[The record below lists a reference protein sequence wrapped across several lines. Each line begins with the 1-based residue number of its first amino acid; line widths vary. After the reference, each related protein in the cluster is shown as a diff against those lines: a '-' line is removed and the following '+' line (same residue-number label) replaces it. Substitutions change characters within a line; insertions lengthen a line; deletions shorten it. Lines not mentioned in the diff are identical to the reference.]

1 MFNIIK
7 TNNIKLLSS
16 FIEGGSSSLKKKDKD
31 ILLNYKKNDKE
42 YSFGDINI
50 NLDDEQYTV
59 VTSNPYQNIRV
70 LAGAGS
76 GKTTTILCRVKYLV
90 DNFTTPGRIL
100 ILTFNKDASENLKNR
115 IIKLFGFKINID
127 IYTIDAYCCMLY
139 YKYQESKSYV
149 SLSEYVIIGRKLM
162 MNYGAEISSKYQF
175 VFFDE
180 FQDVNSKQFDI
191 LNQFVVH
198 GCYLTVIG
206 DDSQN
211 IYQFRGTDNYFMINF
226 DNIFKNTSTYTLTTN
241 YRSSGNIIHLANNA
255 ISYNINQVKKI
266 MKTKFKNGKKPKFIL
281 SRTEDDQINFIM
293 KKIKKYIDNGLDPS
307 EICILSR
314 NNYHLKILET
324 ELTKRNILHI
334 ACITDKIGEN
344 LKKIIEPN
352 KLVVTTIHKSK
363 GLEWSKVFILGFC
376 NQHFPSQMN
385 NNLKNIEE
393 ERRLFYV
400 GVTRAKNSLYLMA
413 THSEIPISCFI
424 KENLDFVKI
433 KYNPKNSKIDKD
445 IYNSKNENMIK
456 EDYSV
461 KDLLL
466 LLNTETID
474 ELRTNNFLLDIKP
487 EISDIFINLD
497 LEDKIVYTPEIKKGS
512 YEPDFGEFVDR
523 YITRDIMIYTKQEF
537 KDNDV
542 IMILN
547 AIILTPEEMEIY
559 NKYKLDSIIPK
570 KDELNENILYNMLKK
585 INSKKSTFAFS
596 ERSIIRENTYPNH
609 FINKLTDSY
618 KKCQSN
624 KLSNEFLEDIYL
636 VSLCRNLNNDRRRLV
651 YRNIFNLFET
661 MLNNGIRNKMNQ
673 YIDLKLS
680 NLITCKKT
688 IYHKFRDTAVLL
700 GEIDLIDWTEETLI
714 DIKCS
719 ESDFRLEWYLQ
730 CLFYYIFL
738 NEQDKSKIKFFGIA
752 NIMDGKYYKFDVPKI
767 NYNSLIS
774 YIEIIIKRDQ
784 NNHRASNNPLNLNS
798 LEYKFD
804 ASKIII
810 KEILY
815 KQDNKNYIIILDTE
829 TSTFYNDI
837 LQLAYIICDL
847 NGSIIKQ
854 INSYV
859 KNRLPSTESI
869 KIHGITLDKI
879 KKEGKD
885 FYLIIEELIKDI
897 GTCETIVGHNLH
909 YDLSTIQNDIRSYG
923 INIMKEDKTPML
935 NIFENIKIVDT
946 ITLAGK
952 KIKLDELYLQLFN
965 KKIIGAHNAL
975 NDVLATKECY
985 FCLLNKK
992 VK

>member
-1 MFNIIK
+1 MQKRFPRIFP
-7 TNNIKLLSS
+7 LLGE
-16 FIEGGSSSLKKKDKD
+16 EGLLDIDAALVLLLLKD
-31 ILLNYKKNDKE
+31 
-42 YSFGDINI
+42 
-50 NLDDEQYTV
+50 
-59 VTSNPYQNIRV
+59 
-70 LAGAGS
+70 
-76 GKTTTILCRVKYLV
+76 
-90 DNFTTPGRIL
+90 
-100 ILTFNKDASENLKNR
+100 NKDASENLKNR
-115 IIKLFGFKINID
+115 IVKLFGFKINID

-139 YKYQESKSYV
+139 YKYQETKSYI
-149 SLSEYVIIGRKLM
+149 SLSEYIIIGRKLM

-191 LNQFVVH
+191 LNQFVIH

-241 YRSSGNIIHLANNA
+241 YRSCGHIIHLANNA
-255 ISYNINQVKKI
+255 ISYNVNQVKKI
-266 MKTKFKNGKKPKFIL
+266 MKTKFKNGKIPKFIL

-293 KKIKKYIDNGLDPS
+293 EKIKKYIDNGLNPS

-314 NNYHLKILET
+314 NNYHLKIIET
-324 ELTKRNILHI
+324 ELTKRNIPHI

-344 LKKIIEPN
+344 LKKMIEPN

-424 KENLDFVKI
+424 KENLGYIKI
-433 KYNPKNSKIDKD
+433 KYNPKNSKLAKD
-445 IYNSKNENMIK
+445 IYNTKNENMIK

-461 KDLLL
+461 KDLIL

-474 ELRTNNFLLDIKP
+474 ELRNNNFLLDIKP
-487 EISDIFINLD
+487 EISDMFISLD
-497 LEDKIVYTPEIKKGS
+497 LEDKIQYTHEIKKGS

-523 YITRDIMIYTKQEF
+523 YITRDIMLHSKQEF

-559 NKYKLDSIIPK
+559 NTYIGCNKLNLDSVISK
-570 KDELNENILYNMLKK
+570 KDMINEHILFTLLKK
-585 INSKKSTFAFS
+585 INSKKTNNHS
-596 ERSIIRENTYPNH
+596 SIIRENTYPNH
-609 FINKLTDSY
+609 FINNLTTAY
-618 KKCQSN
+618 KNCQSV
-624 KLSNEFLEDIYL
+624 KQSNEIIEDIYM

-651 YRNIFNLFET
+651 YRNIFNLYET

-673 YIDLKLS
+673 YIDLKKPNS
-680 NLITCKKT
+680 ITCKKT
-688 IYHKFRDTAVLL
+688 IYHKFRDVAVLL
-700 GEIDLIDWTEETLI
+700 GEIDLIDWTEETLV

-719 ESDFRLEWYLQ
+719 ESEFRLEWYLQ
-730 CLFYYIFL
+730 CLFYYTFL
-738 NEQDKSKIKFFGIA
+738 NHQDKAKIKYLGIA
-752 NIMDGKYYKFDVPKI
+752 NIMDGKYYKLEVPKI
-767 NYNSLIS
+767 NYDSLIS
-774 YIEIIIKRDQ
+774 YMEIMIKRDQ
-784 NNHRASNNPLNLNS
+784 NNHRASNNPLHMSS
-798 LEYKFD
+798 LEYTFD
-804 ASKIII
+804 VSKLVI
-810 KEILY
+810 KEIMY
-815 KQDNKNYIIILDTE
+815 KQDNKNYIIIIDTE
-829 TSTFYNDI
+829 TSSFYNDI
-837 LQLAYIICDL
+837 LQLAYVICDKSG
-847 NGSIIKQ
+847 NIIKQ
-854 INSYV
+854 VNSFV

-869 KIHGITLDKI
+869 KIHGITHEKI
-879 KKEGKD
+879 KKDGKD
-885 FYLIIEELIKDI
+885 FYLIIEELMKDI
-897 GTCETIVGHNLH
+897 STCETIVGHNIH

-923 INIMKEDKTPML
+923 INIIKEDETPML
-935 NIFENIKIVDT
+935 NILENIKTVDT

-952 KIKLDELYLQLFN
+952 KIKLEELYMELFN

-985 FCLLNKK
+985 FSLLNKGL
-992 VK
+992 